1 MKLWYIFRKKR
12 RIIYLIIF
20 IIFLINFNQ
29 SYFDESVIEYVKIQ
43 TKSFYEENI
52 INALAS
58 SLTEDDLIKLKYDEY
73 GNVIYAYLDV
83 IKAQNIRIDSSLK
96 LNDLSKKLEEQTNYI
111 NVPVGYTFTRKFF
124 FSDGMKIPVKLSIYN
139 AYETKIVS
147 NVLDYGINN
156 QLYEI
161 YLNIKV
167 DVYVQI
173 PLQKENITL
182 DNNILLCSGILNNDI
197 PNYYFTL
204 S

>member
-20 IIFLINFNQ
+20 IIFLISFNQ
-29 SYFDESVIEYVKIQ
+29 SYFDESVIEYVMIQ

-52 INALAS
+52 INALS
-58 SLTEDDLIKLKYDEY
+58 KTITEDELIKLKYDDY

-83 IKAQNIRIDSSLK
+83 VKAQNIRIDSSLK
-96 LNDLSKKLEEQTNYI
+96 LNTLSKQLEEKINYI
-111 NVPVGYTFTRKFF
+111 NVPIGYTFTRKFF
-124 FSDGMKIPVKLSIYN
+124 FSDGMKVPIKLSIYN
-139 AYETKIVS
+139 AYETKIES

-167 DVYVQI
+167 EVYVQI
-173 PLQKENITL
+173 PLQKEIIDL

>member
-20 IIFLINFNQ
+20 IIFIISFNQ

-52 INALAS
+52 INTLAS
-58 SLTEDDLIKLKYDEY
+58 SLTDDDLIKLKYDEY

-83 IKAQNIRIDSSLK
+83 TKAQNIRIDSSLK
-96 LNDLSKKLEEQTNYI
+96 LNDLSNKLEEQTNYI

-124 FSDGMKIPVKLSIYN
+124 FSDGMKIPVKLSVYN

-173 PLQKENITL
+173 PLQKEIITL